1 MKPQTV
7 AELHDDE
14 QERNELVREK
24 RRRVDAL
31 RVTHERL
38 TRELEA
44 LDASA
49 RRSPAAVEAMRLELA
64 RVTIDLRAASRELIA
79 SI

>member
-1 MKPQTV
+1 MKGRTI

-14 QERNELVREK
+14 QARNELVRDK
-24 RRRVDAL
+24 RRRVDVL
-31 RVTHERL
+31 RATHERV

-49 RRSPAAVEAMRLELA
+49 RRSPAAVEAMRAELA
-64 RVTIDLRAASRELIA
+64 RVTSDLRAASRELIA